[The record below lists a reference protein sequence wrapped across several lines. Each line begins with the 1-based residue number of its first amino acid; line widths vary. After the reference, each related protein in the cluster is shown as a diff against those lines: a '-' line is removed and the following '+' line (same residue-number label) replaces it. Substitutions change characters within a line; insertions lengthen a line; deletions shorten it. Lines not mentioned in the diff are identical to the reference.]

1 MEEEMEREEFAAEEI
16 DLRVY
21 LQILQRWLWLIILCT
36 LIAAISAYVISAK
49 FMRPVYRAETTLMVQ
64 PSGGTSGTLQ
74 YQDVLLGERI
84 AKTYAEIIKS
94 KALQEK
100 LLTKLGYPPELE
112 KLPFNVSVQVVRD
125 TQLIKIGVES
135 EDPELAANAA
145 NTLAQIFIEDRT
157 EKQAERFS
165 NLRASIEAQIA
176 QLEEDMRKI
185 AEQKS
190 VTHDQDLV
198 RSLDQQLISLQD
210 MRTRLLAQLYEL
222 RLTEARY
229 ADVITQVEKA
239 EVPEKPVKPRKLLN
253 TALAGI
259 LGAMVAVM
267 AAFAAEYLDTSIKRP
282 EQIEETTGLPVL
294 GSIFEFEPNPGDSE
308 NPSIAMEHQR
318 SPTAE
323 SFRVLRSNL
332 EFISVDK
339 PVQVLGVTSPG
350 PEEGKTFVALNLGLA
365 IAQGGKRVVLVD
377 ADLRRPKVHKILGFP
392 QSPGLS
398 EALIDKAYLKKFKN
412 SNLAVLTAGRSAPN
426 PADLL
431 ASQQM
436 GKLIA
441 KLKETADV
449 IIVDTPPILS
459 CADAVS
465 LGKWVDG
472 FLVVAEWGRTDRS
485 AFAEAVNLARQSGL
499 RVLGAV
505 LNKVKPQS
513 KGYYYHYYYYYDSSD
528 KKPWWKRLF
537 RRRKKRRVKKEAPSE
552 NPEE

>member
-1 MEEEMEREEFAAEEI
+1 MEREEFAAEEI

-21 LQILQRWLWLIILCT
+21 IQILQRWLWLIILCT
-36 LIAAISAYVISAK
+36 IIAAISAYVVSAK
-49 FMRPVYRAETTLMVQ
+49 LMHPIYRAETVLMVQ
-64 PSGGTSGTLQ
+64 PSGGSSGTIQ
-74 YQDVLLGERI
+74 YQDILLGERI

-94 KALQEK
+94 KALLEK

-112 KLPFNVSVQVVRD
+112 KLPFSVSVQVVRD

-145 NTLAQIFIEDRT
+145 NSLAQIFIEDRA

-176 QLEEDMRKI
+176 QLEEEMRKI
-185 AEQKS
+185 AERKNAS
-190 VTHDQDLV
+190 YNQDLV
-198 RSLDQQLISLQD
+198 RTLDQQLISLQD

-239 EVPEKPVKPRKLLN
+239 EVPERPVKPRKLLN
-253 TALAGI
+253 TVMAGI
-259 LGAMVAVM
+259 LGAMVAIM
-267 AAFAAEYLDTSIKRP
+267 AAFAAEYLDTTIKRP
-282 EQIEETTGLPVL
+282 EQIEETVGLPVL
-294 GSIFEFEPNPGDSE
+294 GSIFEFEPNPDKDK
-308 NPSIAMEHQR
+308 NPSIAMEHPR
-318 SPTAE
+318 SPAAE

-332 EFISVDK
+332 EFISVDN
-339 PVQVLGVTSPG
+339 PVRVLGITSSS
-350 PEEGKTFVALNLGLA
+350 PEEGKTFVALNLALA
-365 IAQGGKRVVLVD
+365 IAQGGKRVILVD
-377 ADLRRPKVHKILGFP
+377 SDLRRPQVHKILGFP

-398 EALIDKAYLKKFKN
+398 EALIDKAYLKGFGNKN
-412 SNLAVLTAGRSAPN
+412 FMVLTSGRSAPN

-441 KLKETADV
+441 KLKEMADLV
-449 IIVDTPPILS
+449 ILDTPPILS

-472 FLVVAEWGRTDRS
+472 FLIVAKWGKTDRS
-485 AFAEAVNLARQSGL
+485 AFAQAVNLARQSGL
-499 RVLGAV
+499 KVLGAV

-513 KGYYYHYYYYYDSSD
+513 RGYYYHYYYYYDSSE
-528 KKPWWKRLF
+528 KKPWWRRLF
-537 RRRKKRRVKKEAPSE
+537 RRRKKRRVKKETPGE
-552 NPEE
+552 